1 MAEQSGPGKYS
12 RPDSINAAYQAQLTA
27 QQNARAQEKAKKEAA
42 AASQKQ
48 QQQLSAAVKLE
59 DSLKSQKIAAE
70 KQLAPNKQTLLNLK
84 NAAIQPGSPGGTT
97 ITTNEQNAINAYY
110 GLYVAP
116 LQSSV
121 DKLTSSYSA
130 AYTTRRNLQ
139 TALIQGSTAKAQAI
153 VKDAKAKKKTKKPK
167 VNSAG
172 SDVISNAGY
181 SPVVYNYNAP
191 MIKTAYL
198 SGSGTQQQTASRSI
212 SDPGNYTDAKVA
224 WSEEAR
230 AARGTIQMS
239 LTYAT
244 NQSSANSTSKSTYD
258 DTLYGFKFLYNP
270 KEVAMSWGIA
280 EGVNWDV
287 VSTGLDKSTPVG
299 LGLMT
304 STVSFSL
311 LVNRTGDMGFLDSNG
326 LLSGLDINKIYPYN
340 VSSEDLKLIYKKGTM
355 YDIEYLFR
363 TINGLN
369 SIYDSNLNGKTADQG
384 WLNGTPVE
392 LHLGDGMRY
401 LVRIG
406 AMDVNHTIFNER
418 MVPILS
424 TINLTCHRFYD
435 KPETDTSRASSGG
448 TTP

>member
-1 MAEQSGPGKYS
+1 MPRPGLYS
-12 RPDSINAAYQAQLTA
+12 RPDTINAAYQSQLAAQE
-27 QQNARAQEKAKKEAA
+27 NARAKEKARKEASA
-42 AASQKQ
+42 AIQKQKQ
-48 QQQLSAAVKLE
+48 QLNSAIALE
-59 DSLKSQKIAAE
+59 NSLNAQKIAAE
-70 KQLAPNKQTLLNLK
+70 KQLAPNKQTLLDMK

-97 ITTNEQNAINAYY
+97 ITTAEQNAINAYF

-116 LQSSV
+116 LQSTV
-121 DKLTSSYSA
+121 DKLTASYTS
-130 AYTTRRNLQ
+130 AYTTRKNLEKSLVEGVYKKQQ
-139 TALIQGSTAKAQAI
+139 TII
-153 VKDAKAKKKTKKPK
+153 KDAKTKKNTKKPK
-167 VNSAG
+167 INSAG

-198 SGSGTQQQTASRSI
+198 SSTGPQQQTALKSI

-224 WSEEAR
+224 WSEEAKS
-230 AARGTIQMS
+230 ARGTIQMS
-239 LTYAT
+239 LQYIT
-244 NQSSANSTSKSTYD
+244 NSSSANSVSKSTYD
-258 DTLYGFKFLYNP
+258 DKLYGFKFLYNP
-270 KEVAMSWGIA
+270 KEVSMTWGIA

-287 VSTGLDKSTPVG
+287 VATGLDKSTPVG

-304 STVSFSL
+304 STISFSL
-311 LVNRTGDMGFLDSNG
+311 LVNRTGDMNFVDSNG
-326 LLSGLDINKIYPYN
+326 LISGFDLNKIYPYS
-340 VSSEDLKLIYKKGTM
+340 VSQDDLKLIYKKGTM

-369 SIYDSNLNGKTADQG
+369 SIYDSNLNGRTADQG

-401 LVRIG
+401 LVRVG
-406 AMDVNHTIFNER
+406 SMDVNHTIFNER

-435 KPETDTSRASSGG
+435 KPDTDTSRTSSGG
-448 TTP
+448 ATP

>member
-12 RPDSINAAYQAQLTA
+12 RPDSINAAYQSQLTA
-27 QQNARAQEKAKKEAA
+27 QQNARAQEKAKKDAA
-42 AASQKQ
+42 AAAQKQ
-48 QQQLSAAVKLE
+48 QQQISAAIKLE
-59 DSLKSQKIAAE
+59 DSLKAQKIAAE
-70 KQLAPNKQTLLNLK
+70 KQLAPNKQTLLGLK

-97 ITTNEQNAINAYY
+97 ITTAEQNAINAYY

-116 LQSSV
+116 LQVSV
-121 DKLTSSYSA
+121 DKLTASYDS
-130 AYTTRRNLQ
+130 AYTTRKNLQ
-139 TALIQGSTAKAQAI
+139 NAVTQGSTTKAQEI

-198 SGSGTQQQTASRSI
+198 NSTGPQSQTTSRSI

-239 LTYAT
+239 LAYAT

-270 KEVAMSWGIA
+270 KEVAMTWGIA

-287 VSTGLDKSTPVG
+287 VATGLDKSTPIG

-311 LVNRTGDMGFLDSNG
+311 LINRTGDMNFLDSNG
-326 LLSGLDINKIYPYN
+326 LVSGIDISKIYPYS
-340 VSSEDLKLIYKKGTM
+340 VSSDDLKLIYKKGTM

-406 AMDVNHTIFNER
+406 SMDVNHTIFNER

-435 KPETDTSRASSGG
+435 KPETDTSRTSSGG

>member
-1 MAEQSGPGKYS
+1 MSRPGQYS
-12 RPDSINAAYQAQLTA
+12 RPDSINAAYQSQLAAQE
-27 QQNARAQEKAKKEAA
+27 NARAKAKAKKEADIA
-42 AASQKQ
+42 VQKQKQ
-48 QQQLSAAVKLE
+48 QLSSAIALE
-59 DSLKSQKIAAE
+59 NSLRAQKISAE
-70 KQLAPNKQTLLNLK
+70 KELAPNKQTLLNLK

-97 ITTNEQNAINAYY
+97 ITPTEELGINTYF

-116 LQSSV
+116 LQATV
-121 DKLTSSYSA
+121 NKLTASYASA
-130 AYTTRRNLQ
+130 N
-139 TALIQGSTAKAQAI
+139 TARLNIEGALTEGVTKKAKVI
-153 VKDAKAKKKTKKPK
+153 VKDSKTKKNTKKPK
-167 VNSAG
+167 TNSAG

-198 SGSGTQQQTASRSI
+198 NSKGPQQQTALKSI
-212 SDPGNYTDAKVA
+212 SDPGNYSDAKVA

-239 LTYAT
+239 LQYAT
-244 NQSSANSTSKSTYD
+244 NQSSANSVSKSTYD
-258 DTLYGFKFLYNP
+258 DRLYGFKFLYNP
-270 KEVAMSWGIA
+270 KEVSMSWGIS

-304 STVSFSL
+304 STISFSL
-311 LVNRTGDMGFLDSNG
+311 LINRTGDMNFVDSNG
-326 LLSGLDINKIYPYN
+326 LLSGVDINKIYPYS
-340 VSSEDLKLIYKKGTM
+340 VSQDDLKIIYKKGTM

-406 AMDVNHTIFNER
+406 SMDVNHTIFNER

-435 KPETDTSRASSGG
+435 KPDAAGESRTYSGG